1 MVGSRSPLDL
11 YLDTPRIM
19 HRRIPLKTAEIP
31 LLRNKR
37 EAIALRVQEGRTYK
51 TVDEVRA
58 EAGLKPP
65 GKEGLG
71 HLILNREHCAGIRPK
86 NGGGGGASLRGTQ
99 VSIDQRSWLVRPPA
113 TSAR

>member
-1 MVGSRSPLDL
+1 
-11 YLDTPRIM
+11 M

-71 HLILNREHCAGIRPK
+71 HLILNREHCAGVKAEKR
-86 NGGGGGASLRGTQ
+86 RGRRGKFKGY
-99 VSIDQRSWLVRPPA
+99 SGID
-113 TSAR
+113 